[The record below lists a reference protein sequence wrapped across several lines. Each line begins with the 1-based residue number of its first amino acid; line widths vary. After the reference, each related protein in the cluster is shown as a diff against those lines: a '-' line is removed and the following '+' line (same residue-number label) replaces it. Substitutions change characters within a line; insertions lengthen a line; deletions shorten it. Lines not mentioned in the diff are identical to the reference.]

1 MTIKEAIAA
10 RHSVR
15 AYTEERIPEDIRKSL
30 DEAAAEA
37 NREGSLNISIRY
49 DDPEGF
55 DSKKFCKEGY
65 IEWASLPENEEY
77 TISLK

>member
-15 AYTEERIPEDIRKSL
+15 AYTEERIPEEIRKRL

-37 NREGSLNISIRY
+37 NREGSVTCSPGL
-49 DDPEGF
+49 
-55 DSKKFCKEGY
+55 
-65 IEWASLPENEEY
+65 
-77 TISLK
+77 